1 MGARSH
7 RELEFQVC
15 LKAFFLYYE
24 TLWPEGEGNGQSIW
38 QRTGREVL
46 RIEPGK
52 NKFCPYS
59 SVNSSCIEGQQ
70 ARTLVKKQPV

>member
-7 RELEFQVC
+7 RELEFQAC

-52 NKFCPYS
+52 NNS